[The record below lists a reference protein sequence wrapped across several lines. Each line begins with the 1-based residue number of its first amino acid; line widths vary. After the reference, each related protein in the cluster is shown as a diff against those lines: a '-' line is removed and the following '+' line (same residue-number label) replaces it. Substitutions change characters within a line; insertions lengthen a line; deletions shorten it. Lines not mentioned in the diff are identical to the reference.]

1 MTVSRALPPNNKLAE
16 NIENLN
22 DCVSYRS
29 LRNELDNFSEN
40 TRGFKKNTART
51 KVNDFAKTLT
61 SADFNTMDASR
72 SGKHI
77 NEVSSDKCVSEKEA
91 VHYVI

>member
-1 MTVSRALPPNNKLAE
+1 M
-16 NIENLN
+16 
-22 DCVSYRS
+22 
-29 LRNELDNFSEN
+29 
-40 TRGFKKNTART
+40 
-51 KVNDFAKTLT
+51 NDFAKTLT